1 MRSAATLAGQY
12 RQRVSL
18 ASILLLSIAG
28 CGAVQSRSTLVPN
41 PLQRAVVA
49 PPQPPLG
56 PGILAVHLFV
66 EPDDGKRLLTR
77 PIRKAARSIDLTMYL
92 LTDHTLI
99 HDLEYAAAN
108 GARVRVILEQ
118 QPFGGG
124 AVGIGTNQSA
134 FDQLYAA
141 DIPVHWSSRR
151 FRLTHEKTMIVDGD
165 TAYILTLNYTRSAFT
180 KNREFGLIDAEP
192 DDVREAAAIFDADWH
207 DVPYTPRDPN
217 LLLSP
222 VNSRSRLL
230 ALLARARHSLD
241 LYAEEVQ
248 DRQLEE
254 TLVACARRGVRVR
267 LITNAGDPASAP
279 GVATLRGGGVVVRQ
293 LRTPYI
299 HAKAVIADGRW
310 AFVGSENISAASLDQ
325 NRELGALVAN
335 GDAIAR
341 LAATFAEDWAS

>member
-1 MRSAATLAGQY
+1 MRSAASLAGSP
-12 RQRVSL
+12 RVRVSI
-18 ASILLLSIAG
+18 ASISLLCVAG
-28 CGAVQSRSTLVPN
+28 CGAVQSRPTMVPDL
-41 PLQRAVVA
+41 PPRSIAT

-56 PGILAVHLFV
+56 PGILGANLFV

-108 GARVRVILEQ
+108 GVRVRAILEQ
-118 QPFGGG
+118 KPFGDG
-124 AVGIGTNQSA
+124 AAGIGANQSA

-141 DIPVHWSSRR
+141 DIPVHWSSGR
-151 FRLTHEKTMIVDGD
+151 FRLTHEKTMIVDSD
-165 TAYILTLNYTRSAFT
+165 TAYILTMNYTRSAFT

-192 DDVREAAAIFDADWH
+192 ADVREASAIFAADWR

-222 VNSRSRLL
+222 VNSRGRLL
-230 ALLARARHSLD
+230 ALLARAHHTLD

-248 DRQLEE
+248 DRQLEAA
-254 TLVACARRGVRVR
+254 LVACARRGVRVR
-267 LITNAGDPASAP
+267 LITNTGDPASAP
-279 GVATLRGGGVVVRQ
+279 GVATLRSGGVGVRQ
-293 LRTPYI
+293 LSAPYI

-335 GDAIAR
+335 SDAIAR
-341 LAATFAEDWAS
+341 LDATFAQDWAS